1 MNMNCK
7 TVFLGFILVAAALFM
22 SCSTE
27 DPHVVCGREWNPAHQ
42 VVADTGAEFAMND
55 QLFVQFRYGKNFD
68 FSELTTKVYRGTLEN
83 LGDTI
88 WTRSVK
94 VTEKMGAYTLVGR
107 ASRGGY
113 MNARELARVH
123 ETGPIVFEFS
133 ANGKVL
139 AAKSINLISNKT
151 QK

>member
-94 VTEKMGAYTLVGR
+94 VTEKMGATLWWVG
-107 ASRGGY
+107 
-113 MNARELARVH
+113 LAVVV
-123 ETGPIVFEFS
+123 T
-133 ANGKVL
+133 
-139 AAKSINLISNKT
+139 
-151 QK
+151 